1 MYLLP
6 AASQPDEGHK
16 GHKERASTRAHG
28 GVGRV
33 WPGEV
38 YDWTDRTWPRCSG
51 TTRDLFIPPI
61 QEPGQPAN
69 LTTQA
74 QAFSHKNGLETG
86 YWTLEIVP
94 LLPAAPC
101 RR

>member
-16 GHKERASTRAHG
+16 GHKERACTRAHG

-33 WPGEV
+33 WPGEMH
-38 YDWTDRTWPRCSG
+38 DWTDRTWPCCSG
-51 TTRDLFIPPI
+51 TTRDLSPFRSPAN
-61 QEPGQPAN
+61 QPN

-86 YWTLEIVP
+86 QWRL
-94 LLPAAPC
+94 
-101 RR
+101 